1 MYKCTLSKSFSKSH
15 CDSFIITGS
24 KSISHRALIIN
35 YLLNDYSNIQNISN
49 SQDTSL
55 LSLALKS
62 NKDIVDVKYSG
73 TALRFLISLFSLI
86 NRSVTLIGAPYLFSR
101 PIKSL
106 IEVLNILGAD
116 IKLLNNKVIINKSH
130 LEGGVIKLQAH
141 HTSQFVSSLLLIAPY
156 LNNGLTIHL
165 DKTIV
170 SKPYIDM
177 TLYMINQCG
186 GNAIWQGDS
195 INIKQISYN
204 NPYRI
209 IESDWTSV
217 SYLYLSFLFS
227 NLTKISISTFI
238 INSIQGDSSLI
249 HFFSILGIETEFH
262 KSIIVLNKS
271 NLLNRPKTI
280 TWDFKSNPDLFQTFI
295 IACLGLGIKLIAT
308 GLNTL
313 YFKETNR
320 VISMK
325 IELAK
330 FNCNL
335 DINTENKAFLLPSKL
350 GINKI
355 ICINTYDDHRMALAF
370 APLSLLNYNI
380 EIDNMHVVNK
390 SYPTFWTD
398 LIKFGVSLT

>member
-1 MYKCTLSKSFSKSH
+1 MYKCTLSKSSPKPH
-15 CDSFIITGS
+15 CDTFIITGS
-24 KSISHRALIIN
+24 KSISQRALIIN
-35 YLLNDYSNIQNISN
+35 YLLNDYSNIQNIST

-55 LSLALKS
+55 LSSALKS
-62 NKDIVDVKYSG
+62 NNDIVDVKYSG
-73 TALRFLISLFSLI
+73 TTLRFLISLFSLK
-86 NRSVTLIGAPYLFSR
+86 NRSITLLGDTYLFSR

-106 IEVLNILGAD
+106 IDVLNILGAD
-116 IKLLNNKVIINKSH
+116 IKLLNNKVIIQKSH
-130 LEGGVIKLQAH
+130 LEGGVVKLKAH
-141 HTSQFVSSLLLIAPY
+141 QTSQFVSSLLLIAPY

-165 DKTIV
+165 DKNIV

-177 TLYMINQCG
+177 TLYMINECG

-195 INIKQISYN
+195 ISIKQIPYI

-227 NLTKISISTFI
+227 DLTKISISIFT

-249 HFFSILGIETEFH
+249 HFFSILGIKTTFN

-271 NLLNRPKTI
+271 NLLNKPKKI
-280 TWDFKSNPDLFQTFI
+280 TWDFKSSPDLFQTFI
-295 IACLGLGIKLIAT
+295 IACLGLGIKLLAT
-308 GLNTL
+308 SLNTL

-320 VISMK
+320 VLSMK

-330 FNCNL
+330 FNCDL
-335 DINTENKAFLLPSKL
+335 DISIDNQALLLPCKL
-350 GINKI
+350 ETNKLI
-355 ICINTYDDHRMALAF
+355 RINTYSDHRMALSI
-370 APLSLLNYNI
+370 APLALLNHNI
-380 EIDNMHVVNK
+380 EIDNMNVVNK
-390 SYPTFWTD
+390 SYPNFWTD